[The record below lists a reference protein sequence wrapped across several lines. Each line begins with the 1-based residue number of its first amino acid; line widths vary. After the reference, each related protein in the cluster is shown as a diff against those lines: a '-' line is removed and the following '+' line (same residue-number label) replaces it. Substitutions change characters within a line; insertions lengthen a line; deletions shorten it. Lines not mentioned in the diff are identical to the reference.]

1 MSTQT
6 RKYIFHVSG
15 THCASCKIFIEDTL
29 REQHFIKNAHVNL
42 QQECVE
48 VETDSNQ
55 SPEELAQIL
64 TEKIKRNGY
73 KLSVEKSIKEKQG
86 NDVIWKALPIGLSFL
101 ILFFLLQK
109 SGILNLGIGGQTT
122 PATSF
127 IIGLIA
133 SVSSCLAIVGG
144 LVLSLSAK
152 ISEDNV
158 SDTKTF
164 LLFHAGRLVSF
175 AVLGGILGAVGGAI
189 GINFTFT
196 AILGLLASVV
206 MLLLGLN
213 LVGVFAKNNIALPS
227 GIFQKVFSVF
237 RRIEHKTFT
246 PLIIGFA
253 TFFLP
258 CGFTQSM
265 QVSALGSGSFMS
277 GLLIMLAF
285 ALGTLP
291 MLALL
296 SFGSASFA
304 HGKHAPLFFKSAG
317 VVVIGLGLFAFLT
330 GLAGLG
336 IINPLNNIDST
347 SKQSVQ
353 NVEIRDGI
361 QYVTIAAKA
370 GYSPEISTAKAGIP
384 TKLVVETNGTYDC
397 SAALVIRSIG
407 YQKILPQTGEEIID
421 LGTPQAGVIQGL
433 CSMGMYNF
441 AVNFI

>member
-1 MSTQT
+1 MKTYT
-6 RKYIFHVSG
+6 VHVTG
-15 THCASCKIFIEDTL
+15 THCPSCKIFIEDAL
-29 REQHFIKNAHVNL
+29 NEQSFIRNARVDL
-42 QQECVE
+42 KKETVQI
-48 VETDSNQ
+48 ETDSDQ
-55 SPEELAQIL
+55 DPETLTQVL
-64 TEKIKRNGY
+64 TEKIKSNGY
-73 KLSVEKSIKEKQG
+73 KLSVEKSAKEKQG
-86 NDVIWKALPIGLSFL
+86 NDVIWKAIPIGLAFL
-101 ILFFLLQK
+101 VLFFLLQK

-122 PATSF
+122 PVTSF

-152 ISEDNV
+152 VSQDNV

-164 LLFHAGRLVSF
+164 VLFHAGRLISF
-175 AVLGGILGAVGGAI
+175 AVLGGVLGAVGSAI

-196 AILGLLASVV
+196 AILGILASVV

-213 LVGVFAKNNIALPS
+213 LVGVFEKNKVALPS
-227 GIFQKVFSVF
+227 GIFNFF

-246 PLIIGFA
+246 PLVIGFG

-291 MLALL
+291 MLVLL

-317 VVVIGLGLFAFLT
+317 VVVIGLGLFALLA

-336 IINPLNNIDST
+336 IINPLFNI
-347 SKQSVQ
+347 
-353 NVEIRDGI
+353 
-361 QYVTIAAKA
+361 
-370 GYSPEISTAKAGIP
+370 
-384 TKLVVETNGTYDC
+384 
-397 SAALVIRSIG
+397 
-407 YQKILPQTGEEIID
+407 
-421 LGTPQAGVIQGL
+421 
-433 CSMGMYNF
+433 
-441 AVNFI
+441 